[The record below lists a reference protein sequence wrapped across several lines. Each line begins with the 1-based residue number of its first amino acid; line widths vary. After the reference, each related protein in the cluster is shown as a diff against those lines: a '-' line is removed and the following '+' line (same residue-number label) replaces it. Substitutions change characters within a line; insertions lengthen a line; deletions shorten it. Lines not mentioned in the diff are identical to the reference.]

1 MHKSKT
7 NTNISLLTLGLR
19 DFHFLDDYG
28 STLGYLHLHP
38 FPGSSDILHSDHL
51 SEHFL
56 KDVLHFLH
64 TAVTW
69 YVRTE
74 VAEPYGNSIY
84 NLALFRISCVYNK
97 QSLLNS

>member
-1 MHKSKT
+1 MT
-7 NTNISLLTLGLR
+7 MDQLLAICICTP
-19 DFHFLDDYG
+19 
-28 STLGYLHLHP
+28 SP
-38 FPGSSDILHSDHL
+38 VPQCSSDILHSDHL

>member
-1 MHKSKT
+1 MDQ
-7 NTNISLLTLGLR
+7 LLVICIFQPLPGFLCAPQTL
-19 DFHFLDDYG
+19 
-28 STLGYLHLHP
+28 LHN
-38 FPGSSDILHSDHL
+38 DNDHL
-51 SEHFL
+51 PEEHFL

-64 TAVTW
+64 SAVTW

-74 VAEPYGNSIY
+74 VADPYGNSIY